1 MDVGAIC
8 SRRAVCVPES
18 ATLAEVALLMS
29 EEHVGAIV
37 VTTGGTAHPRVAG
50 IITDRDIVR
59 VQLERVANLS
69 GLSARE
75 TMTPKPLVFDEG
87 EPLDG
92 AIAHLRARGVR
103 RAPVIG
109 LHGEPVGLIS
119 IDDLLAH
126 LAATLIGLA
135 GIVTRQVRN
144 EGMTCAA
151 AQPDRSS
158 SVAYDARG
166 SDPGL

>member
-1 MDVGAIC
+1 MNVGAIC
-8 SRRAVCVPES
+8 SRRAVCAPES

-37 VTTGGTAHPRVAG
+37 VTAGGTVHPHVAG

-59 VQLERVANLS
+59 AQLERVADLS
-69 GLSARE
+69 RLSAAE
-75 TMTPKPLVFDEG
+75 AMTPKPLVFDER

-109 LHGEPVGLIS
+109 PHGEPVGLIS
-119 IDDLLAH
+119 VDDLLAH

-135 GIVTRQVRN
+135 GIVARQIRN
-144 EGMTCAA
+144 ERMTSAA
-151 AQPDRSS
+151 AQWDGPA
-158 SVAYDARG
+158 SVAG
-166 SDPGL
+166 GVPVPGL

>member
-1 MDVGAIC
+1 MNVGAIC
-8 SRRAVCVPES
+8 SRRAVCAPES
-18 ATLAEVALLMS
+18 ATLAQVALLMN

-37 VTTGGTAHPRVAG
+37 VTTGDAHPRVAG

-59 VQLERVANLS
+59 TQLERVADLS
-69 GLSARE
+69 RLSAGE

-109 LHGEPVGLIS
+109 VHGEPIGLIS

-135 GIVTRQVRN
+135 GIVTRQIRN
-144 EGMTCAA
+144 ERTTCAP
-151 AQPDRSS
+151 AQPDQAA